1 VAAVLDWLFIA
12 FSFSSKRNARNF
24 RAFRLSFIVTIARI
38 KLVHHLTQQ
47 NSSALA
53 LHLFNAQGAA
63 KKYQA
68 KKVFVDA
75 RAAFEAKRL
84 QAGKCA
90 GFALLAQQGFSG
102 AQVLFILALQN
113 FSAKEKF
120 LEMYEPGMES
130 ITQLLIEVTNRN
142 SAAVDALLPLIYDEL
157 RSLAANY
164 LRRERPDHTLQPTAL
179 VHEAYLRMVDQTQVN
194 WQNRAHFFGVAA
206 QMMRRILVD
215 HARAHTAEKRGADF
229 QKLSLDENIDKTVER
244 SSELIALDDALKT
257 LARMDEQ
264 KGRIVELRFFG
275 GLSIDETAEVLGV
288 SAPTVKRQ
296 WRMAKAW
303 LYGQVQ
309 GQ

>member
-1 VAAVLDWLFIA
+1 MSGLKE
-12 FSFSSKRNARNF
+12 KRNAQFLATF
-24 RAFRLSFIVTIARI
+24 RSGFFWRS
-38 KLVHHLTQQ
+38 
-47 NSSALA
+47 
-53 LHLFNAQGAA
+53 G
-63 KKYQA
+63 
-68 KKVFVDA
+68 FVYTWA
-75 RAAFEAKRL
+75 Y
-84 QAGKCA
+84 
-90 GFALLAQQGFSG
+90 GFPYDRGFWVYD
-102 AQVLFILALQN
+102 Q
-113 FSAKEKF
+113 
-120 LEMYEPGMES
+120 GMES

-244 SSELIALDDALKT
+244 SSELIALDDALKA
-257 LARMDEQ
+257 LFEMDEQ

-309 GQ
+309 R